1 MNLSAARWQ
10 RIHEAQAREL
20 DALLHDRDYA
30 LAMAKSPHYSRIGDW
45 IERGSG
51 RALEIGCG
59 PGRYVALLAHLG
71 HEVIGCDP
79 IKYETWVKFEPLRSV
94 QFMAGVRAESIP
106 FPDGHFDHV
115 ACMGALLYFADPRRA
130 LQEIRRVL
138 KPGGRLIV
146 RTVNRNNLKTLI
158 TRKTLDPGAPNQFNL
173 GELEEFLRAGG
184 FSVSHSMAYGFWPP
198 IANGW
203 WWYVSNCS
211 LSVRSQLVLSS
222 LTPRQ
227 LRVSMTVFAER
238 PS

>member
-20 DALLHDRDYA
+20 DALLLDREYA
-30 LAMAKSPHYSRIGDW
+30 LAMATSPHYSRIGDW
-45 IERGSG
+45 ITRGSG

-71 HEVIGCDP
+71 HEVVGCDP
-79 IKYETWVKFEPLRSV
+79 IKYETWDKFAQLLSV
-94 QFMAGVRAESIP
+94 RLMADVRAESIP
-106 FPDGHFDHV
+106 FPDEHFDYV
-115 ACMGALLYFADPRRA
+115 ACMGALLYFADAHRA
-130 LQEIRRVL
+130 LREIRRVL
-138 KPGGRLIV
+138 KPGGRLVV
-146 RTVNRNNLKTLI
+146 RTVNRNNLRTLL
-158 TRKTLDPGAPNQFNL
+158 TGKALDPSAPNQFRL
-173 GELEEFLRAGG
+173 DELEEFLRSAG
-184 FSVSHSMAYGFWPP
+184 FSVNHSEAYGFWPP

-227 LRVSMTVFAER
+227 VRVSMTVFAER
-238 PS
+238 P